1 MNKMSLII
9 GACLMLGGCMA
20 TVDASEPM
28 RVAYVSPRVHRV
40 HPPMHHHYRPAPPR
54 PIIRR
59 YAPAR
64 PPVRPVHVKP
74 GPAVPHPVNWHP
86 GHGPAKPAR
95 PAIAPAGHGPAKPM
109 RPAPAKQKR

>member
-40 HPPMHHHYRPAPPR
+40 RPPMHQYRPAPPR
-54 PIIRR
+54 PIIRH
-59 YAPAR
+59 YALAR

-74 GPAVPHPVNWHP
+74 GPAVPRPVNWHP

-95 PAIAPAGHGPAKPM
+95 PAIAPARHDPARPA